1 MQHDTE
7 HSQAASVPT
16 SRPDMTSLNVENL
29 DVQEL
34 ERRLELAVA
43 AAPDPGCWILGLF

>member
-1 MQHDTE
+1 MTKNIKKDL
-7 HSQAASVPT
+7 T
-16 SRPDMTSLNVENL
+16 SEIKSLNLENL

-43 AAPDPGCWILGLF
+43 IPTADCTTKCRTNNK